1 MDMKGGSA
9 WRCIVNIVL
18 TLLIVQYVVADP
30 ETVDGLYLTKKSS
43 PVKPSVPS
51 SNQLGG
57 PPVWPPNVGAPGTL
71 PLSHASGR
79 DVGKFVPGHLGQDSH
94 HRRAF
99 DKFLPKTQP
108 YLVQQNNPTGPVNR
122 LQQQTNQFAQP
133 LQSPGLNP
141 GLGVPNALVPAF
153 PNHPVMKWP
162 RPQSFGN
169 RMSQQPQFPRTQAI
183 RMKQPSSVTLSTIQQ
198 AFHSS
203 PSPQRN
209 VPQEP
214 EATKPGP
221 SNFLNALQTSTLT
234 PQAIP
239 TLPAETTQNKEDL
252 NQLNSPKGEQEVSP
266 RVVTKPPQAKKELET
281 SSGYNQNT
289 IEPKSSYIKDIRSRT
304 EFEPFGLGS
313 RTDAFSGGDRHKAI
327 VGLVI
332 GIVFVA
338 VFVAMGV
345 GLAAQCVVDK
355 INLTKTHALF
365 GNMRSPNADDETP
378 PELRGNGHPTFGP
391 PSSYERGH
399 LLRHDERNAKV
410 THGNLNQPLFTGKLI
425 LHDPPGLSSSALC
438 RTTAA
443 AANKMTNTLFAAQQA
458 IIMPSPAEQVTHDL
472 VSPKY
477 DTDDCTEDE
486 DDSDDT
492 VYECPGLAANTTAME
507 EMVVRNPFY
516 LQGGELGLM
525 PTVTT
530 PSEPKPIS
538 SQSSIFH
545 HGIKGAN

>member
-1 MDMKGGSA
+1 
-9 WRCIVNIVL
+9 
-18 TLLIVQYVVADP
+18 
-30 ETVDGLYLTKKSS
+30 
-43 PVKPSVPS
+43 
-51 SNQLGG
+51 
-57 PPVWPPNVGAPGTL
+57 
-71 PLSHASGR
+71 
-79 DVGKFVPGHLGQDSH
+79 
-94 HRRAF
+94 
-99 DKFLPKTQP
+99 
-108 YLVQQNNPTGPVNR
+108 
-122 LQQQTNQFAQP
+122 
-133 LQSPGLNP
+133 
-141 GLGVPNALVPAF
+141 
-153 PNHPVMKWP
+153 MKWP
-162 RPQSFGN
+162 RPQYFSN
-169 RMSQQPQFPRTQAI
+169 RMSHQPQPSGAQSI
-183 RMKQPSSVTLSTIQQ
+183 RMDQPSFVTPTALPTL
-198 AFHSS
+198 HSF
-203 PSPQRN
+203 PNPQGT
-209 VPQEP
+209 VPQE
-214 EATKPGP
+214 KDSIQNGP
-221 SNFLNALQTSTLT
+221 SNLLNALRASTRT

-239 TLPAETTQNKEDL
+239 TVSGETAKTKEDL
-252 NQLNSPKGEQEVSP
+252 NQLNSLKAGLKGSSS
-266 RVVTKPPQAKKELET
+266 VVTKPPQAKKELET
-281 SSGYNQNT
+281 SSGYSQNP
-289 IEPKSSYIKDIRSRT
+289 IEPKSSYIKDTRSRT
-304 EFEPFGLGS
+304 VFEPFGLGS
-313 RTDAFSGGDRHKAI
+313 RTDAFNEGDRHKTI
-327 VGLVI
+327 VGVVI

-338 VFVAMGV
+338 AFVAMGI

-365 GNMRSPNADDETP
+365 GNMKSPNADDETP
-378 PELRGNGHPTFGP
+378 PELRGNGHSSFGT
-391 PSSYERGH
+391 PSCERGH

-458 IIMPSPAEQVTHDL
+458 VIMPSPAEQVTHDL

-492 VYECPGLAANTTAME
+492 VYECPGLAANATAME

-538 SQSSIFH
+538 SQTSIFH